1 MEVATYSTLA
11 VFIAAA
17 VAYAFLLV
25 LLLLSG
31 RANTI
36 KTLLICVCACT
47 AGAAAAV
54 AFGFSDILGLSGAII
69 ELATA
74 GSWCGFVL
82 YLLYEQGAKKS
93 QTFIFICL
101 VATVTVLMSL
111 GFAVFVPDAFQEGYI
126 ALAGTGA
133 IYSRLGLAV
142 IGLLAT
148 ENFYRNTATESRWH
162 INLLCVGL
170 AGMFVYTIA
179 IYADALLFRRV
190 SELLWV
196 GRGIV
201 MVVAAPLFAVAAA
214 RNRDWAIDI
223 HVSRAAV
230 FHTTTLIGSG
240 IFLLALAASGEVF
253 RAIGPGWGNL
263 AEMTLVIGGVAAIG
277 VMATSGSVRSRLRRI
292 LAENFFTHR
301 YDYRQ
306 EWLKS
311 IEILS
316 TGLRPDTV
324 QTRVIKAVAEIA
336 DSPGGVLWVR
346 DLEGAA
352 FQWAGSWNQPAVSF
366 TEPVD
371 SPFVALFRD
380 GDWVVEF
387 DRTDDD
393 RPDWLDEMGNAW
405 LAVPLAQK
413 GQLIGFVVLLRPRAP
428 LKLDRETFDLL
439 RIVARQAAIHLAE
452 QRNAEA
458 LAESRELRDFG
469 KRFAFV
475 AHDLKNVTSQL
486 AMILQNARQ
495 HGDDPEFHQD
505 VLATV
510 QAALERIN
518 NLLTTLRSRQE
529 PGVHGLIVPVDLLK
543 EQVAATRRSRGLSID
558 LEHDG
563 RSAAVAMDAG
573 SFQSVITHLCDNAID
588 ASDGRVQIRV
598 RHDQMRVQ
606 IEVTDKGDGMSP
618 EFIRDQLFQPFG
630 STKREGMGIGA
641 YQAREL
647 VRAAGGDLLVVSRPG
662 AGTTMRILLPCVGLR
677 AEEHSLASRVEG
689 IP

>member
-1 MEVATYSTLA
+1 MEAATYTFAL
-11 VFIAAA
+11 FTAAA
-17 VAYAFLLV
+17 VAHSLLFV

-31 RANTI
+31 RASKIRN
-36 KTLLICVCACT
+36 LLASVCAST
-47 AGAAAAV
+47 AAASAAV
-54 AFGFSDILGLSGAII
+54 AIHFDDVLGPSGAVI

-74 GSWCGFVL
+74 GSWCAFVL
-82 YLLYEQGAKKS
+82 CLLYKQGPEKAS
-93 QTFIFICL
+93 TLQFISI
-101 VATVTVLMSL
+101 VAAVTALASL
-111 GFAVFVPDAFQEGYI
+111 GLAVFVPDSARSGYI
-126 ALAGTGA
+126 SLPGTGS

-148 ENFYRNTATESRWH
+148 ENLYRNTAPESRWH

-170 AGMFVYTIA
+170 TGMFVYTIV

-190 SELLWV
+190 SELLWA

-201 MVVAAPLFAVAAA
+201 IAIAAPLFAVAAA

-230 FHTTTLIGSG
+230 LHTTTLIGSG
-240 IFLLALAASGEVF
+240 IFLLALAATGEVF
-253 RAIGPGWGNL
+253 RAMGPGWGDL
-263 AEMTLVIGGVAAIG
+263 AEMTLVIGGAAVIG
-277 VMATSGSVRSRLRRI
+277 VIVTSGSTRSHLRHI

-346 DLEGAA
+346 DLEGVA
-352 FQWAGSWNQPAVSF
+352 FHWAGSWNQPAVSVAEAAD
-366 TEPVD
+366 T
-371 SPFVALFRD
+371 PFVAQFRD
-380 GDWVVEF
+380 GDWVVEL
-387 DRTDDD
+387 DKSDVRS
-393 RPDWLDEMGNAW
+393 DWLDEIVGAW

-413 GQLIGFVVLLRPRAP
+413 EELIGFVVLLRPRAP
-428 LKLDRETFDLL
+428 LKLDREIFDLL

-452 QRNAEA
+452 QRNAKA

-486 AMILQNARQ
+486 AMILQNARYHQ
-495 HGDDPEFHQD
+495 DDPEFHRD
-505 VLATV
+505 VLATI
-510 QAALERIN
+510 QAALNRIN
-518 NLLTTLRSRQE
+518 KLLATLRLRQA
-529 PGVHGLIVPVDLLK
+529 PSMDGLIVPIDLVK
-543 EQVAATRRSRGLSID
+543 EQVAAIRRSRGLTIELD
-558 LEHDG
+558 HDS

-573 SFQSVITHLCDNAID
+573 AFRSVITHLCDNAIE
-588 ASDGRVQIRV
+588 ASDGQVQLRVCNQP
-598 RHDQMRVQ
+598 MRVE
-606 IEVTDKGDGMSP
+606 IEVVDCGEGMSA
-618 EFIRDQLFQPFG
+618 EFIRDKLFQPFG
-630 STKREGMGIGA
+630 STKGNGMGIGA

-662 AGTTMRILLPCVGLR
+662 AGTTMRILLPCAGPRSEEPGVSSGL
-677 AEEHSLASRVEG
+677 EG
-689 IP
+689 VR

>member
-1 MEVATYSTLA
+1 MEVAAYSTFA
-11 VFIAAA
+11 VFITAA
-17 VAYAFLLV
+17 VAYAFLVV

-36 KTLLICVCACT
+36 KALLICVCACT
-47 AGAAAAV
+47 AAAATAV

-101 VATVTVLMSL
+101 VATLTMLMSL
-111 GFAVFVPDAFQEGYI
+111 GFAVFVPDAFHEGYI
-126 ALAGTGA
+126 SSAGTGE

-148 ENFYRNTATESRWH
+148 ENFYRNTAPESRWH

-190 SELLWV
+190 SELLWA

-201 MVVAAPLFAVAAA
+201 LVVAAPLFAVAAA

-253 RAIGPGWGNL
+253 RTIGPGWGEL
-263 AEMTLVIGGVAAIG
+263 AEITLVIGGVAAIA
-277 VMATSGSVRSRLRRI
+277 VMATSGSVRSRLTRI

-366 TEPVD
+366 TQPVD

-387 DRTDDD
+387 DRTDD

-405 LAVPLAQK
+405 LAVPLTQK
-413 GQLIGFVVLLRPRAP
+413 GQLIGFVVLVRPRAP
-428 LKLDRETFDLL
+428 LKLDRESFDLL
-439 RIVARQAAIHLAE
+439 RIVARQAVIHLVE
-452 QRNAEA
+452 QRNAKA

-486 AMILQNARQ
+486 AMILQNARY
-495 HGDDPEFHQD
+495 HRDDPEFHQD

-510 QAALERIN
+510 QTALDRIN
-518 NLLTTLRSRQE
+518 NLLTTLRSRQG
-529 PGVHGLIVPVDLLK
+529 PPTNGLIVPIDLLK
-543 EQVAATRRSRGLSID
+543 QQVAAICRSRGLSID
-558 LEHDG
+558 LDHDDH
-563 RSAAVAMDAG
+563 SAAVAMDAEEFG
-573 SFQSVITHLCDNAID
+573 SVITHLCDNAID
-588 ASDGRVQIRV
+588 ASDGQVQIRI
-598 RHDQMRVQ
+598 RHEPMRVQ
-606 IEVTDKGDGMSP
+606 IEVADRGKGMSA
-618 EFIRDQLFQPFG
+618 EFIRDRLFEPFG
-630 STKREGMGIGA
+630 STKCGGMGIGA

-647 VRAAGGDLLVVSRPG
+647 VRAAGGDLLVLSRPG

-677 AEEHSLASRVEG
+677 SEKHAVPSGLEG
-689 IP
+689 IR

>member
-1 MEVATYSTLA
+1 MEVAAYSTLA

-17 VAYAFLLV
+17 VAYAFLFV

-47 AGAAAAV
+47 AGAATAV

-101 VATVTVLMSL
+101 VATVTMLMSL
-111 GFAVFVPDAFQEGYI
+111 GFAAFVPDAFQEGYI
-126 ALAGTGA
+126 SLVGTGA

-148 ENFYRNTATESRWH
+148 ENFYRNTTPESRWH

-190 SELLWV
+190 SELLWA

-253 RAIGPGWGNL
+253 RAIGPGWGEL

-277 VMATSGSVRSRLRRI
+277 VMATSGSMRSRLRRI
-292 LAENFFTHR
+292 LAENFFSHR

-306 EWLKS
+306 EWLRS

-324 QTRVIKAVAEIA
+324 QTRVIKAVAQIA

-352 FQWAGSWNQPAVSF
+352 FQWAGSWNRPAVSF

-371 SPFVALFRD
+371 SPFVTLFRD

-387 DRTDDD
+387 DRTDD

-428 LKLDRETFDLL
+428 LKLNRETFDLL

-452 QRNAEA
+452 QRNAKA
-458 LAESRELRDFG
+458 LAESRELLDFG

-475 AHDLKNVTSQL
+475 VHDLKNVTSQL
-486 AMILQNARQ
+486 AMILQNAR
-495 HGDDPEFHQD
+495 HHRDDPEFHQD

-510 QAALERIN
+510 QTALDRIN
-518 NLLTTLRSRQE
+518 NLLTTLRSRQGQ
-529 PGVHGLIVPVDLLK
+529 PMNGLIVPIDLLK
-543 EQVAATRRSRGLSID
+543 EQVAAIGRSRGLTID
-558 LEHDG
+558 LDHDD
-563 RSAAVAMDAG
+563 RSAAVAMEAEE
-573 SFQSVITHLCDNAID
+573 FRSVITHLCDNAID
-588 ASDGRVQIRV
+588 ASDGQVQIRV
-598 RHDQMRVQ
+598 RHEPMRVQ
-606 IEVTDKGDGMSP
+606 IEVADSGKGMSA
-618 EFIRDQLFQPFG
+618 EFIRDRLFEPFG
-630 STKREGMGIGA
+630 STKCDGMGIGA

-647 VRAAGGDLLVVSRPG
+647 VRAAGGDLLVASRPG

-677 AEEHSLASRVEG
+677 SEKHAVPSGLEG
-689 IP
+689 IR